1 MDLQRDFRALFCDL
15 LPVVVGIEVFREQV
29 GIKMALLEIKDLIKN
44 YGEVT
49 ALKGINLSVEKGE
62 VVVILGSSGCGKST
76 FLRCI
81 NGLEEI
87 KSGQILLENC
97 GELGKDISWTKARQR
112 IGMVFQSYVLF
123 AHLSVIDNILL
134 GPLKVQNRDRAEAE
148 KQADDL
154 LKRVGLYE
162 RKNAFP
168 RELSGGQKQRIAI
181 VRTLCMNPEVI
192 LFDEVTAALDPE
204 MVREVLDVILGL
216 AKEGLTML
224 IVTHE
229 MSFARQVANRIIFM
243 DKGKIIEEAK
253 PEDFFTNPSTDRA
266 KAFLNI
272 LNYEPRGT
280 NYEDNI

>member
-1 MDLQRDFRALFCDL
+1 
-15 LPVVVGIEVFREQV
+15 
-29 GIKMALLEIKDLIKN
+29 MALLEIKDLIKN

-62 VVVILGSSGCGKST
+62 VLVILGSSGCGKST

-112 IGMVFQSYVLF
+112 IGMVFQSYELF

-148 KQADDL
+148 KQADEL

-253 PEDFFTNPSTDRA
+253 PEDFFTNPSTERA
-266 KAFLNI
+266 KVFLNI